1 MFLETIEKVANTGS
15 TKVKFLKNNFGK
27 YFVLSMFAGFFV
39 GLGILLIFS
48 IGGLAA
54 PILGPFGAR
63 TLMGVAFG
71 VALSLVIICGSE
83 LFTGNNFIL
92 TISSLS
98 KKTTWTE
105 SIQLWIICFF
115 GNLAGSILCGYL
127 FSLTNLTVHFVPGAE
142 SVGKFMISIATLK
155 ATAPFWDLF
164 YRGVLC
170 NILVCLAVWC
180 SIKMSSESGKLIMIW
195 WCLFTFIT
203 VGLEHSIA
211 NMTLFSALMFKDPQF
226 FMGMITNLIPVTL
239 GNFVGGAG
247 LGAAYYYVSKKD

>member
-1 MFLETIEKVANTGS
+1 MFLETIEKVANAGS

-63 TLMGVAFG
+63 TLMGIAFG

-105 SIQLWIICFF
+105 SIQLWTVCFF

-142 SVGKFMISIATLK
+142 NVGKFMITIATLK
-155 ATAPFWDLF
+155 ATA
-164 YRGVLC
+164 
-170 NILVCLAVWC
+170 
-180 SIKMSSESGKLIMIW
+180 
-195 WCLFTFIT
+195 
-203 VGLEHSIA
+203 
-211 NMTLFSALMFKDPQF
+211 
-226 FMGMITNLIPVTL
+226 
-239 GNFVGGAG
+239 
-247 LGAAYYYVSKKD
+247 